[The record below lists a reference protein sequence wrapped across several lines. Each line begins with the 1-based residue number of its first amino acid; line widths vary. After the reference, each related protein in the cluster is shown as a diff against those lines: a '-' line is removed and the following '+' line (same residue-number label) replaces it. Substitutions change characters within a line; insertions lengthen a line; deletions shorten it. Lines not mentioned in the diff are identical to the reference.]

1 MRQLVAEIVT
11 ELSLLPDRLPGHD
24 GWVREVVVVVYERF
38 ALLDLAGPADV
49 LRAATLL
56 GGSPGYRVVV
66 ASGRGEPVRSD
77 CGITVVPDASLAVLA
92 SRRREVDTVL
102 VAGGLGVDRV
112 GADLLADLRRVSG
125 RARRCCSVCTGAL
138 ALAAAGLL
146 DGHRA
151 TTHWAACGQLA
162 ARFPAVEVLA
172 DRIYV
177 RDGEVWTSAGVTAA
191 LDLALAL
198 VEDDLGSDLAHD
210 VARWLVVF
218 ARRPGGQAQ
227 FSAALRAQPA
237 HTPALAELQRWLPD
251 HLAEDLSVPTLAR
264 RAKMSVRTFART
276 FRRETGTTPGA
287 FVAALRVEAAR
298 RLLETSALTIQAVAT
313 AAGLG
318 HAETLHRAF
327 QRQVGTTPDR
337 YRQHFARSSP

>member
-1 MRQLVAEIVT
+1 M
-11 ELSLLPDRLPGHD
+11 
-24 GWVREVVVVVYERF
+24 VVYERF

-162 ARFPAVEVLA
+162 
-172 DRIYV
+172 
-177 RDGEVWTSAGVTAA
+177 
-191 LDLALAL
+191 
-198 VEDDLGSDLAHD
+198 
-210 VARWLVVF
+210 
-218 ARRPGGQAQ
+218 
-227 FSAALRAQPA
+227 
-237 HTPALAELQRWLPD
+237 LAELQRWLPD